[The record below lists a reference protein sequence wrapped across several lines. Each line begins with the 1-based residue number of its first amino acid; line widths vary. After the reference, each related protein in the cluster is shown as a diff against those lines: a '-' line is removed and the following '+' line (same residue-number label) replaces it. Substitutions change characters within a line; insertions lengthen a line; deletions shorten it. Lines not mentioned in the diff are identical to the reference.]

1 MSEAAPQTA
10 TRETQDVRQSAEY
23 WDNRIESLK
32 ANTQLSKDY
41 RDSLI
46 AQTEAEKAQYLGT
59 EDAEGAEAP
68 ESPEAAENAEVKK
81 DAKELEEKIAIA
93 GIPMEEAIKDPEL
106 FKKVVVNALGATVS
120 AGLSP
125 EMIERL
131 RTEKELNECIER
143 MNKNGRG
150 TEIEREQANIE
161 LFQGIFNRAEARA
174 AAAAV
179 NAKGANH
186 EAPAAADEGDDEDE
200 EDDTDP
206 ASVGRVGVGARLMAF
221 NMNRQNKKEERRAK
235 RREDLKEKH
244 PDWSDEQI
252 EKRLDRGDKIRFV
265 SKVAM
270 GAAAVFGGIMAVK
283 YGADHGLFGG
293 SGSGVK
299 DQAPNL
305 NPNNPNTD
313 PSQHNLNDYFNVHP
327 DKALHHANDFW
338 PGSEALARGDKEGA
352 LKDLE
357 QMFRSNPNTTAMWA
371 SKVNLQ
377 LPDGLD
383 GMPQLPKVPS
393 VDVLQ
398 NDPAAVSAYNEQVN
412 KVGEWLNGHPEA
424 RFKFTNSLLDAFKNG
439 TLGDSETLRP
449 GYISTGT
456 NNTAGMFYAGTQPPV
471 TGKPNQAFVD
481 SYVGYTDVKAHNWN
495 VNGQNVLVEDNCLQ
509 WAEQGPVKQVQ
520 VSYNAPVGTSTTP
533 VREVVTQQPPITT
546 PPEVTP
552 PVVTPPEVTPPE
564 VTPPEVTPPEVTP
577 PPYVKG
583 PALDD
588 GNVAPAGSGVLKTP
602 DIVQQIQQATIGRDR
617 GGGTSTR
624 TVVDAFPDPA
634 PVDRASGVGS
644 PNQAPAQSVASVG
657 TGDAGATKD
666 GKLSVKP

>member
-1 MSEAAPQTA
+1 MSETAPQTT
-10 TRETQDVRQSAEY
+10 TRETQDVRKSAEY
-23 WDNRIESLK
+23 WDKRIADAKE
-32 ANTQLSKDY
+32 NTQLSQSY
-41 RDSLI
+41 RDSLV
-46 AQTEAEKAQYLGT
+46 AQTEAEKARYLGT
-59 EDAEGAEAP
+59 DIEESAETPKSHETEDTDI
-68 ESPEAAENAEVKK
+68 EN
-81 DAKELEEKIAIA
+81 DAKNLEEKVGIA
-93 GIPMEEAIKDPEL
+93 GIPMEEAIKNPEL
-106 FKKVVVNALGATVS
+106 FEKVLKNALGETVFS
-120 AGLSP
+120 VLSDT
-125 EMIERL
+125 MIERL
-131 RTEKELNECIER
+131 RTEKDLNAQIEEMNGKSRGAKIDGDPKFIER
-143 MNKNGRG
+143 F
-150 TEIEREQANIE
+150 T
-161 LFQGIFNRAEARA
+161 GIFNSAEARA

-179 NAKGANH
+179 NAKGANP
-186 EAPAAADEGDDEDE
+186 EAPAAADEEEDE

-206 ASVGRVGVGARLMAF
+206 ASVGRVGIGARLMAF
-221 NMNRQNKKEERRAK
+221 NMNRQNKKEEKRAK
-235 RREDLKEKH
+235 RRQDLKEKH

-270 GAAAVFGGIMAVK
+270 GAAAVVAAGMAVK
-283 YGADHGLFGG
+283 YGADHGLFGGG

-313 PSQHNLNDYFNVHP
+313 PTQHNLNDYFNVHP

-393 VDVLQ
+393 IDVLQ

-412 KVGEWLNGHPEA
+412 KVGEWLNSHPEA
-424 RFKFTNSLLDAFKNG
+424 RFKFTNGLLEAFKNG
-439 TLGDSETLRP
+439 TLGNETTLNP
-449 GYISTGT
+449 GYVSTGT
-456 NNTAGMFYAGTQPPV
+456 NNTAGMFYAGTRPPI
-471 TGKPNQAFVD
+471 TGQPNQAFVD
-481 SYVGYTDVKAHNWN
+481 SSVGYTGVKAHEWN

-520 VSYNAPVGTSTTP
+520 VSYSAPVGSTP
-533 VREVVTQQPPITT
+533 VREVVTSQPPVVEHPPVTT
-546 PPEVTP
+546 PPVDVPPVTTP
-552 PVVTPPEVTPPE
+552 PVDIPPVDVPP
-564 VTPPEVTPPEVTP
+564 VDN

-583 PALDD
+583 PALGD

-602 DIVQQIQQATIGRDR
+602 DVVQQIQQAVIGRDR
-617 GGGTSTR
+617 GGGASTR
-624 TVVDAFPDPA
+624 TVVDAFPDPS
-634 PVDRASGVGS
+634 PVDRPSGVSS
-644 PNQAPAQSVASVG
+644 PNQAPAQAVTSVG

-666 GKLSVKP
+666 GKLGARP